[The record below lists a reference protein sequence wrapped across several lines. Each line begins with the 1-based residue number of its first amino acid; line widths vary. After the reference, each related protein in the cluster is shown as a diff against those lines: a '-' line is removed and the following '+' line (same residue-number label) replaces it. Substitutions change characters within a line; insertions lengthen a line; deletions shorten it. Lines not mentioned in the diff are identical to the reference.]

1 MFRSRTLNNK
11 LNKLHERALRLVYD
25 DRQTKLEE
33 LRNRDKLVTIH
44 HKICRYLQY
53 RIVQSTSQISPRHY
67 KQYFQNKKCKL
78 QF

>member
-33 LRNRDKLVTIH
+33 LRNREKLVTIH
-44 HKICRYLQY
+44 HKILQVLA
-53 RIVQSTSQISPRHY
+53 I
-67 KQYFQNKKCKL
+67 QNCTKYVTDQPQAL
-78 QF
+78 